1 MFLFYSVYLM
11 TLTKNNAHAAACIA
25 AEIYSA
31 RHAPTDILPSPM
43 RYFTGCLQHSEVIK
57 NCLFWR

>member
-25 AEIYSA
+25 AENIPHAMPQLTSCHRQGVISQAVYSIA
-31 RHAPTDILPSPM
+31 
-43 RYFTGCLQHSEVIK
+43 K
-57 NCLFWR
+57 

>member
-11 TLTKNNAHAAACIA
+11 TLTKNNAHTAACIA

-31 RHAPTDILPSPM
+31 RHAPADIL
-43 RYFTGCLQHSEVIK
+43 RRQGVIAQAVCSIAK
-57 NCLFWR
+57 